1 MEKKKIVLTSTA
13 VIGVASFLLICTNF
27 PSETKVTSGV
37 SVSGHVDMD
46 SANCVNGTTGVEETG
61 SINTRSGY
69 ALTFKYKDVA
79 ALNNGFGTIAAGG
92 YVYNSGVSPI
102 NGITSIAITF
112 GNATPNVNLLTG
124 SSALLGNS
132 VSITSG
138 TSYTYTPATGDNIN
152 YFKIVGVAE
161 TPISSINIQYSC
173 TTNTQEFTYGRYP
186 QTVLEDTD
194 AITELNK
201 ISSPGTDGYYT
212 YNGEE
217 YAKVTAR
224 PYYYSP
230 CYRSGTIVKSGTAYY
245 FKVEPIK
252 WRVLSYDADG
262 NAVVISDQCLDTSY
276 YYNGES
282 TRTPDGVTINPNNY
296 EYSEI
301 RAFLNGYD
309 GSKYNVTNYTNAG
322 FIDKAF
328 TATEQAKILTT
339 TVDNSAAS
347 TRLTTNSYACED
359 TADKMFVLSVKECF
373 TTALFPTNNS
383 RKAECSDYPRAKYIG
398 MNRSNINLPDDY
410 LTRSP
415 RGDGATSTFVMYSSG
430 IQDSTGNFYI
440 FAVRP
445 SMRIKM

>member
-79 ALNNGFGTIAAGG
+79 ALSNGFGTIAAGG

-112 GNATPNVNLLTG
+112 GNATPNANLLTG

-138 TSYTYTPATGDNIN
+138 TSYTYTPATGENVN

-161 TPISSINIQYSC
+161 TPISSTNIQYSC

-194 AITELNK
+194 AITALNK

-230 CYRSGTIVKSGTAYY
+230 CYRSGTIVKSGSVYY

-252 WRVLSYDADG
+252 WRILSYDADG
-262 NAVVISDQCLDTSY
+262 NALVISDQCLDTSY

-339 TVDNSAAS
+339 TVGNSAAS
-347 TRLTTNSYACED
+347 TGLTTNIYACED

-373 TTALFPTNNS
+373 TTALFPTDNS
-383 RKAECSDYPRAKYIG
+383 RVAECSDYPRAKYIG
-398 MNRSNINLPDDY
+398 MDSSYKNRPDGY

-415 RGDGATSTFVMYSSG
+415 RGNYLKSTFVINSSG

-440 FAVRP
+440 FAARP
-445 SMRIKM
+445 AMRIKM